1 MPENPT
7 EDPAQSAP
15 PGSEREDGW
24 AEHTATSMGGVSITT
39 YRNGVVKRAYPG
51 GSVTFTFPDGRA
63 AQFHFGD
70 QLPYPPP
77 PGVVV
82 PLVLAPRRPLLR
94 SAVSTIVRGLLFG
107 IAIYAI
113 YLASTIVF

>member
-7 EDPAQSAP
+7 EDPALPAP
-15 PGSEREDGW
+15 PVPERDDGW

-51 GSVTFTFPDGRA
+51 GSVTFTFPDGHA
-63 AQFHFGD
+63 EQFHFGD

-82 PLVLAPRRPLLR
+82 ALAPPRRPLVR
-94 SAVSTIVRGLLFG
+94 SALSTIVRGLLFG